1 LNISLSGKCEAHQAI
16 KTDGLLGQMSRCMN
30 NPASTYFFGIYFGH
44 SHNSRR
50 PYSRHSYNGKEEFE
64 IMEAHTNKK

>member
-1 LNISLSGKCEAHQAI
+1 
-16 KTDGLLGQMSRCMN
+16 MN